1 MMTVDAAFDR
11 IGSALRQRG
20 YTFVREEKPRDAS
33 GDRSAVF
40 KSPAMSVQ
48 VGWKGKARLMTLE
61 VDRGEAGYRQQRR
74 ARRFQEQSGKDGPSE
89 ERAVGRPAQA
99 LIAPTEFAGEAAL
112 PDSSLRKSSSSRRA
126 RPARGFCVVS

>member
-20 YTFVREEKPRDAS
+20 YTFVREEKPRGSS

-40 KSPAMSVQ
+40 KSPAMSVL

-61 VDRGEAGYRQQRR
+61 VDSDSGWVEF
-74 ARRFQEQSGKDGPSE
+74 ARRNHCSRLRSIP
-89 ERAVGRPAQA
+89 
-99 LIAPTEFAGEAAL
+99 
-112 PDSSLRKSSSSRRA
+112 SLRRSEIIKCA
-126 RPARGFCVVS
+126 